1 MSIISNKLKLAL
13 FLLLASSLGF
23 AQGAIYINTT
33 FTATGQSTSASSING
48 AVDTFM
54 LQYYTTGVPATLSI
68 QIEGDNGSGS
78 FVLCGAAVTTVT
90 SGQTKCVGNFKQVRV
105 NLTTL
110 TGGTAPTVVA
120 TLVGNSSADEPTGS
134 AAAQVQGAGT
144 TGAAVVGGPVLVGYQ
159 DGSGNLRPIGG
170 NTTGTIG
177 TIISA
182 AGTDGLVLANLGCT
196 VAGGNGATLCQAV
209 MPQVLGFGTNTY
221 NRQFACDKTA
231 RLNALAAT
239 TTQIVAA
246 VAAQKIRICSAV
258 LDNNSATA
266 TNVKFVEG
274 TGANCATGQTDVT
287 ALLVLGANTLA
298 SDDMVIPLGSSG
310 AWVTTTAADALCAT
324 GSAAGSAEI
333 TITYTQ
339 F

>member
-1 MSIISNKLKLAL
+1 VLVVWDLLKG
-13 FLLLASSLGF
+13 S
-23 AQGAIYINTT
+23 IYINGTQCSNRSRVQA
-33 FTATGQSTSASSING
+33 ATSNNG

-68 QIEGDNGSGS
+68 QMEGDNGSGS

-90 SGQTKCVGNFKQVRV
+90 SGQAKCVGRLINKLEY

-110 TGGTAPTVVA
+110 TGGTAPTVTA
-120 TLVGNSSADEPTGS
+120 TLVGNSSADEPTGT